1 MPARILFRWR
11 RAVAGSAMRPLRADY
26 NPGMEAAK
34 RFAASGLALLLAAC
48 SSTPTPP
55 PAAPPVVTVAP
66 PAPPPPP
73 PPPPPVER
81 LPASFESKD
90 FIVIIAKSG
99 DTAASLAA
107 SHLGSAGR
115 AWMIEEFGGRATL
128 AAGQRVAIPRRD
140 WNRAGVY
147 ASGYQVVP
155 VLAYPAAPPAGR
167 RRPAPG
173 PSAFA
178 EHMRYLRSAG
188 YRPLRLADLIA
199 FLQHERQLPRKSV
212 LITFD
217 DVSRDFLE
225 TAYPVLKEL
234 GFPAVL
240 FAPTGAIPTRP
251 GAPTLSWAEL
261 RGLAGTGIDVQA
273 QARTLRDLRRGAGES
288 ADAYSRRMEQDIGPA
303 VELLRKHLPRL
314 PGGLETLAYPAG
326 AWNDEVIRHARQY
339 GYGAAFSLSGE
350 PNPAF
355 VPMFQLSRI
364 AVPLDQPVDDFKRSL
379 VTFHEQPILPAR
391 RDGPSAAHWTE
402 PVAEDATR
410 QSLAAAHREWAAEL
424 EQRGMLR
431 DALDECRI
439 ARTIEPSGGPD
450 RCEHI
455 EAKIGTEEARLMKEG
470 AALARAGNP
479 DARSRLLAALALNP
493 ASFAAFEA
501 LRAAP
506 TAARFLRHIIGPN
519 ESTASVADLYYGDRK
534 RADIIEQANDLKPG
548 AALTVGKVLRIPE
561 IRGVPFLRPDR

>member
-1 MPARILFRWR
+1 
-11 RAVAGSAMRPLRADY
+11 
-26 NPGMEAAK
+26 MEAAK

-66 PAPPPPP
+66 PAPEPP
-73 PPPPPVER
+73 PPPPPVEP

-90 FIVIIAKSG
+90 FIVVIAKAG

-107 SHLGSAGR
+107 RHLGSAAR
-115 AWMIEEFGGRATL
+115 AWMVEEYGGRGTV

-155 VLAYPAAPPAGR
+155 VLAYPAASPAGR
-167 RRPAPG
+167 CRPAPAA
-173 PSAFA
+173 SAFA
-178 EHMRYLRSAG
+178 EHMRYLKSAG

-225 TAYPVLKEL
+225 TVYPVLSEL

-240 FAPTGAIPTRP
+240 FAPAGAIPTRP

-261 RGLAGTGIDVQA
+261 RGLAGRGIDVQA
-273 QARTLRDLRRGAGES
+273 RARTLRDLRRVAGES
-288 ADAYSRRMEQDIGPA
+288 ADAYSRRMEQDLGPA

-326 AWNDEVIRHARQY
+326 AWNDEVIRYARQY

-391 RDGPSAAHWTE
+391 RDGPGAAHWTE
-402 PVAEDATR
+402 PVPEGATR
-410 QSLAAAHREWAAEL
+410 QSFAAPHRDWAAEL
-424 EQRGMLR
+424 ARRGMLR
-431 DALDECRI
+431 DALDECRT
-439 ARTIEPSGGPD
+439 ARAIDPGGGPD
-450 RCEHI
+450 RCVEM
-455 EAKIGTEEARLMKEG
+455 EANIATEEARLMKEG

-479 DARSRLLAALALNP
+479 DARNRLLAALALNP
-493 ASFAAFEA
+493 ASSPAFDA

-506 TAARFLRHIIGPN
+506 TAARFLRHIVGPN
-519 ESTASVADLYYGDRK
+519 ESTASLADLYYGDRK